1 MIEMENIQKEYVS
14 GSVKTQ
20 VLKGVSFRVQAGE
33 FVAIMGASGTGKST
47 LMNILGLLDKPT
59 GGHYRLDGK
68 DVVDLDDDALSHLR
82 NHKIGFVF
90 QQFHLLARTTALRNV
105 MLPLIYA
112 DEYPNDALERAE
124 KALMSVGLS
133 DRMDYR
139 PSQLSGGEQQRVAI
153 ARALITNPAI
163 ILADEPTGNL
173 DSKSGAGVISVFQRL
188 HREGRTIILITHDKV
203 VAEHANRIVVLS
215 DGAVMEDSSV
225 AQPRD
230 AATETPT
237 LTEKESGQ

>member
-1 MIEMENIQKEYVS
+1 MIEMENIQKEYVA

-215 DGAVMEDSSV
+215 DGAVVEDSSV

>member
-1 MIEMENIQKEYVS
+1 M
-14 GSVKTQ
+14 
-20 VLKGVSFRVQAGE
+20 F
-33 FVAIMGASGTGKST
+33 FVPTS
-47 LMNILGLLDKPT
+47 LILG
-59 GGHYRLDGK
+59 
-68 DVVDLDDDALSHLR
+68 
-82 NHKIGFVF
+82 
-90 QQFHLLARTTALRNV
+90 
-105 MLPLIYA
+105 LIYA

-215 DGAVMEDSSV
+215 DGAVVEDRSV
-225 AQPRD
+225 AQPRN

-237 LTEKESGQ
+237 LTGKESGQ

>member
-1 MIEMENIQKEYVS
+1 
-14 GSVKTQ
+14 
-20 VLKGVSFRVQAGE
+20 
-33 FVAIMGASGTGKST
+33 
-47 LMNILGLLDKPT
+47 
-59 GGHYRLDGK
+59 
-68 DVVDLDDDALSHLR
+68 
-82 NHKIGFVF
+82 
-90 QQFHLLARTTALRNV
+90 

-139 PSQLSGGEQQRVAI
+139 PSQLSGGQQQRVAI

-173 DSKSGAGVISVFQRL
+173 DGKSGAEVISIFQRL
-188 HREGRTIILITHDKV
+188 HKEGRTIILITHNKV

-237 LTEKESGQ
+237 LTGKESGQ